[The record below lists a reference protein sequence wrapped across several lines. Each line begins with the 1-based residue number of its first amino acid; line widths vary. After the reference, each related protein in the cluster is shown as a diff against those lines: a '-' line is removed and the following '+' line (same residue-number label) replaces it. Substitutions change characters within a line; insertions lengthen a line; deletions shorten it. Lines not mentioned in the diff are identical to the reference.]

1 MQGVLTGF
9 AVIAVVIGVGY
20 AIGRGGH
27 LGEHGRDVLTKLAF
41 HVASPALLFTTLA
54 GTDLSL
60 IFSSRLLVTAL
71 STAAAAGVFVAVG
84 VVRGWGVGRTTIG
97 ALCSSYV
104 NSGNLGIPIAVYVL
118 GDASLVAPVLLFQ
131 LLVLTPVALTILD
144 LSGRGGEKGPLWQRL
159 LTPLRNP
166 IAVGSLAGVA
176 VSAAGID
183 IPSFVMDPVTLIGN
197 MSVPAVL
204 LAFGISLCGSA
215 MPGRGPDR
223 QLVLLSVALKAVG
236 QPLAAWAL
244 AAGVFGLHGAPLLDV
259 VVTSALPAAQNLYTY
274 ASSYRVGERLARDSI
289 LVSTVLSVPVLVVVA
304 ALLG

>member
-1 MQGVLTGF
+1 VQGVLTGF

-144 LSGRGGEKGPLWQRL
+144 LSGRGEEKGPLWQRL

-223 QLVLLSVALKAVG
+223 QLVLLSVALKTVG

-244 AAGVFGLHGAPLLDV
+244 AAGVFGLQGAPLLDV

-304 ALLG
+304 TLLG

>member
-20 AIGRGGH
+20 AIGRAGH
-27 LGEHGRDVLTKLAF
+27 LGEHGREVLTKLAF

-54 GTDLSL
+54 RADLSTV
-60 IFSSRLLVTAL
+60 FSSRLLVTAL

-84 VVRGWGVGRTTIG
+84 AVRGWGVGRTTIG

-131 LLVLTPVALTILD
+131 LVAVTPIALTVLD
-144 LSGRGGEKGPLWQRL
+144 LSGGGGKGPLWRRL
-159 LTPLRNP
+159 LTPLMNP

-176 VSAAGID
+176 VSGLGVRVPA
-183 IPSFVMDPVTLIGN
+183 PVMDPLTLIGN

-204 LAFGISLCGSA
+204 LAFGISLCGST

-223 QLVLLSVALKAVG
+223 HPVLLSVALKSVG
-236 QPLAAWAL
+236 QPVAAWAL
-244 AAGVFGLHGAPLLDV
+244 AAGVFGLRGHQLLDV

-274 ASSYRVGERLARDSI
+274 ASRYRVAERLARDSI
-289 LVSTVLSVPVLVVVA
+289 LLSTMLSVPVLVVVA
-304 ALLG
+304 TLLG